1 MPEFKASYKLLT
13 FLEVPR
19 MPQCNWSNN
28 LGKEM
33 AWYMYRQV
41 MKKKIKMVQVI
52 NYFLVTYDQ
61 ATMMDNG
68 SWVNTHT
75 HILQDF

>member
-1 MPEFKASYKLLT
+1 MLEFKTNRKLLT

-19 MPQCNWSNN
+19 MPQFNWSNN

-33 AWYMYRQV
+33 AWHMYRQI
-41 MKKKIKMVQVI
+41 MKKKKKMVQLI
-52 NYFLVTYDQ
+52 NYLLVTYDQ

-75 HILQDF
+75 HIIQDF